1 MTQFCNNIQLN
12 RVLPAGPR
20 EYWQELAEEHR
31 AAPEHRKW
39 QYDPDPFAA
48 KVALE
53 ERQRRSAAKRDKPE
67 TEEES
72 DLRIFD
78 GDSDVRMATA
88 LRDQVESAIKKVSG
102 YRPFETVL

>member
-1 MTQFCNNIQLN
+1 MAQFCNNIQLN

-31 AAPEHRKW
+31 TAPEHRKW

-48 KVALE
+48 KATVE
-53 ERQRRSAAKRDKPE
+53 ERQRRAAARRDKPE
-67 TEEES
+67 TERVS

-88 LRDQVESAIKKVSG
+88 LRDQVESTIKKVSDCG
-102 YRPFETVL
+102 LFKTVF

>member
-1 MTQFCNNIQLN
+1 MAQFCNNIQLN

-31 AAPEHRKW
+31 TVPEHRKW

-48 KVALE
+48 KATLE
-53 ERQRRSAAKRDKPE
+53 ERQRRAATKRDKPE
-67 TEEES
+67 TERES

-88 LRDQVESAIKKVSG
+88 LRDQVESAIKKVSNRG
-102 YRPFETVL
+102 LFETVF

>member
-1 MTQFCNNIQLN
+1 MAQFCNNIQLN
-12 RVLPAGPR
+12 RVLPTGPR

-31 AAPEHRKW
+31 TIPEHKKW

-48 KVALE
+48 KAALE
-53 ERQRRSAAKRDKPE
+53 ERQRRAADKRGKPE

-78 GDSDVRMATA
+78 GHSDVRMATT
-88 LRDQVESAIKKVSG
+88 LRDQVESAIKKVSD
-102 YRPFETVL
+102 YPLSQIVV

>member
-1 MTQFCNNIQLN
+1 MAQFCNNIQLN

-31 AAPEHRKW
+31 AAPEHKKW

-48 KVALE
+48 KVTLE
-53 ERQRRSAAKRDKPE
+53 ERQRRAAARRDKPE
-67 TEEES
+67 TEGES

-88 LRDQVESAIKKVSG
+88 LRDQVESAIKKVSDC
-102 YRPFETVL
+102 RLFKAVL